1 MTVAFPSR
9 PKRRIGQG
17 ISLEKRRISTS
28 RYHAKRPQERNYAG
42 IRRKFAADLFF
53 ALWGLIC
60 GMGLGFLCITMTVRI
75 TDRAENGFAN
85 KVLY

>member
-1 MTVAFPSR
+1 MTVGFPSR
-9 PKRRIGQG
+9 PKRRIGRG
-17 ISLEKRRISTS
+17 FPWKKDES
-28 RYHAKRPQERNYAG
+28 APERNYAG
-42 IRRKFAADLFF
+42 IRRIFAADLFF